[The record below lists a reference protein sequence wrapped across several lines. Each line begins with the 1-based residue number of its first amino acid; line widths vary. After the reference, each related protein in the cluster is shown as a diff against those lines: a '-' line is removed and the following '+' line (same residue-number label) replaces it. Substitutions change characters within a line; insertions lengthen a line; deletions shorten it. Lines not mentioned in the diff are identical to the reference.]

1 MIMKITTSLFGFIL
15 LTTLILMGGCA
26 SSQPKLTQEEI
37 LTQYPQISSLN
48 SAVTDSR
55 AKGAELLAPESYKKA
70 IDSLESAMKAAY
82 KGKTDDANE
91 AAAAGLKVIDQM
103 NRDTES
109 NRKLLSEVIV
119 ARERAIDAG
128 VIALQSEKLAELDN
142 ELKKTSTLAEKGDL
156 EKAKQRR
163 PKLIEDYTQLELA
176 TLKQSTADQAKSAIA
191 NAKKQGA
198 KKYAPR
204 TLARAEEEM
213 ALAVSIL
220 DADRTKTDEADVQA
234 RKAKFLAEQSAA
246 ITETVKDFDRRDYTM
261 EDVVLWHQSELQ
273 GINQPLGAE
282 LPFNESNEKVVLSM
296 RNAIEQLK
304 LAETQYQKQLQS
316 SEQKSLAL
324 QQQESETKARFE
336 KVQAMFTEKEANVY
350 RQRQNVLISAYG
362 FQFPSGQSEIQTV
375 NFPLMNKI
383 IRAIN
388 IFPGSRIEITGHT
401 DSTGTDNINQQVS
414 QARARNVGKFLTE
427 VGEIAPDRITTRGY
441 GESRPVASNKTA
453 AGRAE
458 NRRVEIK
465 IINQ

>member
-1 MIMKITTSLFGFIL
+1 MKITSSLFGFIL

-26 SSQPKLTQEEI
+26 SSQPKITQEEI
-37 LTQYPQISSLN
+37 LTRYPQISSLD

-55 AKGAELLAPESYKKA
+55 AKGAELLAPDSYNKA
-70 IDSLESAMKAAY
+70 VDSLESAMKAAY
-82 KGKTDDANE
+82 KGQTDDANE

-109 NRKLLSEVIV
+109 NRKLLSEVIA

-198 KKYAPR
+198 KKYAPK

-220 DADRTKTDEADVQA
+220 DADRTKTDEADIQA
-234 RKAKFLAEQSAA
+234 RKAKFLAEQSAS

-261 EDVVLWHQSELQ
+261 EDVVLWHQSELKS
-273 GINQPLGAE
+273 INQPLGAE
-282 LPFNESNEKVVLSM
+282 LPFNEANEKVVLSM

-304 LAETQYQKQLQS
+304 LAETRYQEQLQS

-324 QQQESETKARFE
+324 QQEDSESKAKFE
-336 KVQAMFTEKEANVY
+336 KVQAMFTGKEANVY
-350 RQRQNVLISAYG
+350 RQRQNVLISAHG

-388 IFPGSRIEITGHT
+388 IFPESRIEVTGHT
-401 DSTGTDNINQQVS
+401 DSTGTDNINQQLS
-414 QARARNVGKFLTE
+414 QARAGNVGKFLTE
-427 VGEIAPDRITTRGY
+427 VGEIAPERITTQGY

-458 NRRVEIK
+458 NRRVEIN

>member
-1 MIMKITTSLFGFIL
+1 MKITTSLFGFIL
-15 LTTLILMGGCA
+15 LATLILMGGCA

-37 LTQYPQISSLN
+37 LTRYPQISSLN

-55 AKGAELLAPESYKKA
+55 AKGAELLAPERYNKA
-70 IDSLESAMKAAY
+70 VDSLESAMKAAY
-82 KGKTDDANE
+82 KGQTDDANE
-91 AAAAGLKVIDQM
+91 AAAAGLEVIDQM

-109 NRKLLSEVIV
+109 NRKLLSEVIA

-128 VIALQSEKLAELDN
+128 VIALQSEKLAELDT
-142 ELKKTSTLAEKGDL
+142 ELKKTSTLAEKGEL

-198 KKYAPR
+198 KKYAPK
-204 TLARAEEEM
+204 TLTRAEEEM

-220 DADRTKTDEADVQA
+220 DADRTKTDEADIQA
-234 RKAKFLAEQSAA
+234 RKAKCLAEQSAS

-261 EDVVLWHQSELQ
+261 EDVVLWHQSELKS
-273 GINQPLGAE
+273 INQPLGAE
-282 LPFNESNEKVVLSM
+282 LPFNEANEKVVLSM

-304 LAETQYQKQLQS
+304 LAETKYQKQLQS
-316 SEQKSLAL
+316 SEQKSLAM
-324 QQQESETKARFE
+324 QQQESEGKAKFE
-336 KVQAMFTEKEANVY
+336 KVQAMFTDKEANVY
-350 RQRQNVLISAYG
+350 RQRQNVLISAHG

-388 IFPGSRIEITGHT
+388 IFPESRIEVTGHT
-401 DSTGTDNINQQVS
+401 DSTGTDNINQRVS
-414 QARARNVGKFLTE
+414 QARAENVGKFLTE
-427 VGEIAPDRITTRGY
+427 VGEIASNRITTQGY

>member
-1 MIMKITTSLFGFIL
+1 MKITISLFGFIL
-15 LTTLILMGGCA
+15 LATPIFMGGCA

-37 LTQYPQISSLN
+37 LTQYPQVSSLN

-55 AKGAELLAPESYKKA
+55 AKGAELLAPQSYNKA

-82 KGKTDDANE
+82 KGQTDSANE

-109 NRKLLSEVIV
+109 NRKLLSEVIA
-119 ARERAIDAG
+119 ARERAVDAG

-163 PKLIEDYTQLELA
+163 PKLIQDYTQLELA

-220 DADRTKTDEADVQA
+220 DADRTKTNEADIQA
-234 RKAKFLAEQSAA
+234 RKAKFLAEQSAS

-261 EDVVLWHQSELQ
+261 EDVVLWHQSELKS
-273 GINQPLGAE
+273 INQPLGAE
-282 LPFNESNEKVVLSM
+282 LPFNEANEKVVLSM

-304 LAETQYQKQLQS
+304 LAETRYQKQLHS

-336 KVQAMFTEKEANVY
+336 KVQAMFTGKEANVY
-350 RQRQNVLISAYG
+350 RQRQNVLISAHG

-388 IFPGSRIEITGHT
+388 IFPGSRIEVTGHT

-414 QARARNVGKFLTE
+414 QSRAGNVGKFLTE

>member
-1 MIMKITTSLFGFIL
+1 MKITTSLFGFIL

-220 DADRTKTDEADVQA
+220 DADRTKTDEADAQA

-304 LAETQYQKQLQS
+304 LAETRYQKQLQS

-383 IRAIN
+383 SRAIN

>member
-1 MIMKITTSLFGFIL
+1 MKITTSLFGFIL

-37 LTQYPQISSLN
+37 LTRYTQISSLN

-70 IDSLESAMKAAY
+70 VDSLESAMKAAY

-91 AAAAGLKVIDQM
+91 SAAAGLKVIDQM

-109 NRKLLSEVIV
+109 NRKLLSEVIA

-142 ELKKTSTLAEKGDL
+142 ELRKTSTLTEKGDL

-198 KKYAPR
+198 KKYAPK

-220 DADRTKTDEADVQA
+220 DADRTKTDEADIQA
-234 RKAKFLAEQSAA
+234 RKAKFLAEQSAS

-261 EDVVLWHQSELQ
+261 EDVVLWHQSELKS
-273 GINQPLGAE
+273 INQPLGAE
-282 LPFNESNEKVVLSM
+282 LPFNEANEKVVLSM

-304 LAETQYQKQLQS
+304 LAETKYQKQLQS
-316 SEQKSLAL
+316 SEQKSLVM
-324 QQQESETKARFE
+324 QQQDSESKAKFE
-336 KVQAMFTEKEANVY
+336 KVQAMFTGTEANVY
-350 RQRQNVLISAYG
+350 RQRQNVLISAHG

-388 IFPGSRIEITGHT
+388 IFPESRIEITGHT

-414 QARARNVGKFLTE
+414 QARARNVGKFLIE
-427 VGEIAPDRITTRGY
+427 VGEIAPERITTQGY

-458 NRRVEIK
+458 NRRVEIN
-465 IINQ
+465 IINK